1 MNWTRRVVDIIIA
14 ASGLVILSPLL
25 LAIALAVRIDSS
37 GAIFYFETRLGLNGA
52 PFRIH
57 KFRSLQHG
65 TGPLGSVAPTDDPR
79 ITRVGQFLRRT
90 KLDELPQLFDVL
102 RGKMRLVGPRPEI
115 TEHLTAIPDDQRK
128 ELLSI
133 PPGIT
138 GPSAIAFIAEDK
150 ALEGIAE
157 AESIYRDYIVP
168 IKVVYDLAYIRDHGL
183 LTDIRLL
190 METLIIL
197 FSSNRKDQSARMIE
211 NKIRLRD
218 EGRDPIVIRGAS

>member
-1 MNWTRRVVDIIIA
+1 MNWARRVVDVVLT
-14 ASGLVILSPLL
+14 ASVLVLLSPLL
-25 LAIALAVRIDSS
+25 LIIALAVRLDSPGS
-37 GAIFYFETRLGLNGA
+37 VFYSEIRLGLNGT

-57 KFRSLQHG
+57 KFRSLQSD
-65 TGPLGSVAPTDDPR
+65 TGPLSSVAPTDDPR
-79 ITRVGQFLRRT
+79 ITQVGQFLRRT

-115 TEHLTAIPDDQRK
+115 AEHLTAIPDEQRR

-133 PPGIT
+133 RPGIT

-157 AESIYRDYIVP
+157 PESIYRDYLVP
-168 IKVVYDLAYIRDHGL
+168 IKVGYDLAYIRDHGL

-190 METLIIL
+190 LETLIIL
-197 FSSNRKDQSARMIE
+197 FSSRRKDQSARMIE
-211 NKIRLRD
+211 SKIRLRD
-218 EGRDPIVIRGAS
+218 EACDPIVIRDAS